1 MKYVIDKSNNN
12 MKLMYYNVKM
22 NGLVVNPINQVED
35 LDIKA
40 KNVLFV
46 DKKLTDTYIK
56 KRVNRKINKIIN
68 FMLRILN
75 DDGTTEEDSGIVL
88 DEINRLKGIVINKY
102 KEYMI
107 ESEYKALLTRLILI
121 EEEFKKSYNE
131 KILMNY
137 SNNNYYEEEIKTS
150 RGR

>member
-35 LDIKA
+35 LDIKD